1 MLQRPCP
8 LLCVVVACIAQFR
21 SPIPRCTGDIATIVP
36 TMVMGGKFTSREG
49 PSWLPALLTCDN
61 FFVHCNFH
69 TSGKNERNQ
78 FCFDCPESGP
88 LCPEGLA
95 SGHRGHASIQIRRAS
110 HRDVV
115 RVADIQKYVDLANIQ
130 PYTINSAK
138 IVFLQS
144 KPQPKIVKG
153 AAHYCEMCH
162 RSIADPVRFCS
173 ILCKLVGIQA
183 DPHDFTLTL
192 TVFSKSGP
200 GFFSKPESVSPA
212 TSHGSGISAVMPETP
227 KRGSKRS
234 DRGSAS
240 PISKRSKLALAP
252 SLSVPEETGEL
263 DHLAPP
269 TPTYESRGPKVHHRK
284 QVHPYRAPMF

>member
-1 MLQRPCP
+1 
-8 LLCVVVACIAQFR
+8 
-21 SPIPRCTGDIATIVP
+21 
-36 TMVMGGKFTSREG
+36 MVMGGTFTSREG
-49 PSWLPALLTCDN
+49 PSWLPTLLKCDT
-61 FFVHCNFH
+61 FFAHCHFH

-78 FCFDCPESGP
+78 FCFDCPQSGP

-95 SGHRGHASIQIRRAS
+95 AAHRGHASVQIRRAS

-144 KPQPKIVKG
+144 KPQPKVVKG

-173 ILCKLVGIQA
+173 ILCKLLGIHA

-192 TVFSKSGP
+192 TVFHKSGP
-200 GFFSKPESVSPA
+200 GFFSKGSHTDSVSPA
-212 TSHGSGISAVMPETP
+212 TSHGSGITDYNFMPDTP
-227 KRGSKRS
+227 KKSSGSKR
-234 DRGSAS
+234 GGKEIVS
-240 PISKRSKLALAP
+240 PFSKKSKLALATVTV
-252 SLSVPEETGEL
+252 SVLEEMAGFE
-263 DHLAPP
+263 HLAPL
-269 TPTYESRGPKVHHRK
+269 TPTYESMGPKVHHRK
-284 QVHPYRAPMF
+284 QVRPHRAPMF